1 MHHCAWLRLEIFV
14 TAIRETKMMLHN
26 DIAQPVRVKILVDY
40 SSDGEELTDAMDIED
55 PVELVDVFIAS
66 DDV

>member
-1 MHHCAWLRLEIFV
+1 
-14 TAIRETKMMLHN
+14 MMLHN